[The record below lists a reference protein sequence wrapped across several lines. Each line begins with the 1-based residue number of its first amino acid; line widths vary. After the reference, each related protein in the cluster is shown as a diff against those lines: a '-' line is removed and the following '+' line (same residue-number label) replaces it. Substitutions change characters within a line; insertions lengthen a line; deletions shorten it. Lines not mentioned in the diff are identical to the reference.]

1 MAMTRRQ
8 MLGLM
13 TASGIAALPLRSR
26 AAYPERPVTVVV
38 PYSAGGPASLLA
50 RYIAAEVQ
58 QSTGKPLVVEN
69 KPGAGLN
76 VGAQAVANSAPDGYT
91 LLINASSMYVPTH
104 FGGRTPQDNLRD
116 FAPITIVG
124 SFPLLLVCNSDLPV
138 KNVPELIAY
147 AKSHPGQVA
156 YGSSGNGS
164 LTHMGGAMFA
174 HMAGVDMLHVPY
186 RGISEAMVDISAGRV
201 QLAFGG
207 IPTTLPLVKNGK
219 LRPLALTSAQR
230 SAAAPELPT
239 VAEGGLPGYE
249 VNPWYGAVAPAKTPP
264 AIVDQIHAQLAGVM
278 QSPRVQAQWKEW
290 GADPSYSKTPADFR
304 ALMQREADKWAALVA
319 AAGIKL
325 E

>member
-1 MAMTRRQ
+1 MTRRQ